1 MLICL
6 FYSVLITCVM
16 CSICHRQLLPL
27 VCLGLI
33 KILSLFN
40 SLNGISVHWFLSR
53 DCISGVFGLF
63 SAGLGT
69 EIFCA
74 MSWKFSGKNECMTFI
89 LNFFF

>member
-1 MLICL
+1 VIC
-6 FYSVLITCVM
+6 I
-16 CSICHRQLLPL
+16 ICHRQLLPL

-40 SLNGISVHWFLSR
+40 SLNDISVHWCLSR
-53 DCISGVFGLF
+53 ECIIGLLDFF

-74 MSWKFSGKNECMTFI
+74 MSWKISGNNECMTFI
-89 LNFFF
+89 LICFS